1 MIEEINSIKNQNT
14 FKKSLFR
21 GTIFKFSNSK
31 NALKIVDTI
40 KKEVQNYYSNNLES
54 LHLEK
59 DAELISKEL
68 ISKLKNQDQ
77 LLNLFEDFL
86 KEINFEIKDC
96 YRDKFVVRIAPA
108 EFKKATYE
116 TSRIGIHRD
125 TWGTNIFE
133 QVNWWAPINN
143 LDQKENMVKFRMNR
157 PYKARFGDDKEVYG
171 VTIKEYEKLWS
182 VFHNHLANHLGFNYN
197 ERTKDD
203 WRVITIRK
211 K

>member
-116 TSRIGIHRD
+116 ASRIGIHRD

-143 LDQKENMVKFRMNR
+143 LDQTNTLIFILNILINLLKTLPLHWILIHILKKEK
-157 PYKARFGDDKEVYG
+157 
-171 VTIKEYEKLWS
+171 
-182 VFHNHLANHLGFNYN
+182 
-197 ERTKDD
+197 
-203 WRVITIRK
+203 
-211 K
+211 